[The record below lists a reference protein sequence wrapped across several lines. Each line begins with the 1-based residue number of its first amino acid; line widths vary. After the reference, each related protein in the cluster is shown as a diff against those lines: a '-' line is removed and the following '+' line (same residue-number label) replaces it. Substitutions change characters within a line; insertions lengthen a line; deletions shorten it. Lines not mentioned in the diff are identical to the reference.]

1 VVVLDFSPYVGPYE
15 NNYSFPYHLFDNE
28 NSSHLQAL
36 KLYRVTLDPRHDFCG
51 FSNLTALALERVV
64 IFPDLQFVLLKCP
77 VLEWLSIRLCPQ
89 LHDLHVAEPMQ
100 RLKFLLV
107 QDCDI
112 KKIELHALNLTSFE
126 YRGGSK
132 VHFALNEC
140 LKLKTAKIAFHVED
154 NIGYVFM
161 EIPNGLPHVETL
173 QVEVTVKT
181 QVSFINGLQNFKTS
195 SHVIFSFTLNNIFS
209 DFIYLFRYTD

>member
-1 VVVLDFSPYVGPYE
+1 
-15 NNYSFPYHLFDNE
+15 
-28 NSSHLQAL
+28 
-36 KLYRVTLDPRHDFCG
+36 
-51 FSNLTALALERVV
+51 
-64 IFPDLQFVLLKCP
+64 
-77 VLEWLSIRLCPQ
+77 
-89 LHDLHVAEPMQ
+89 M
-100 RLKFLLV
+100 
-107 QDCDI
+107 
-112 KKIELHALNLTSFE
+112 
-126 YRGGSK
+126 
-132 VHFALNEC
+132 HFALNEC

-181 QVSFINGLQNFKTS
+181 QVSFINGLQNSKTS